1 MSMPEGSSELLCS
14 DSSHDPFP
22 ICLEAVLSKLTPVSL
37 EKQGEARQ
45 HRVRRIG
52 HKVKNLDAVVK
63 KIALNNV
70 GGVNRTLSQW
80 KNYFCSS
87 RIVLFFFKCIMKMPK
102 T

>member
-1 MSMPEGSSELLCS
+1 MPEGSSELLCS
-14 DSSHDPFP
+14 DSSHHPFP

-52 HKVKNLDAVVK
+52 QEVKNLDAVVK
-63 KIALNNV
+63 KRALNNV